1 MSSTD
6 WAIAGSTIA
15 TVGILANS
23 LSISYFIQKEKS
35 TLPAK
40 QFLLLNSLDLIM
52 CAASSVTLIL
62 AAILKIDL
70 GDIYDGPRPAIYFA
84 ILFIGLSQMMLEG
97 TAFATC
103 ILSVC
108 RCVKLWFPF
117 YQINGKF
124 LGVFTAA
131 FYLYLGMRESAGLY
145 YTYLFVQDNT
155 QRGGLK
161 SLNKVVDYSVLVS
174 VSGILLVVTISN
186 VLCVWTLVS
195 GEVASRNEGG
205 PVRSNK
211 DATVNIIIVSTLFL
225 FFNMANMVPAWTGAE
240 SDGLFFKLGERLALP
255 INSALNP
262 VVYFLRRKAMR
273 QHVKNFFC
281 MKSEVE
287 PLNSVQRQTEASQN
301 SVS

>member
-1 MSSTD
+1 MKQGFKFSDQYSSPEKMSSTD

-40 QFLLLNSLDLIM
+40 QFLFLNSQDLIM
-52 CAASSVTLIL
+52 CAASSVTLIWL
-62 AAILKIDL
+62 AILRKDPDSD
-70 GDIYDGPRPAIYFA
+70 DIYQGPAIYFT
-84 ILFIGLSQMMLEG
+84 ILFIGLSQMMFEG

-117 YQINGKF
+117 YQINRKL

-131 FYLYLGMRESAGLY
+131 FYLYLGMRESAGVY
-145 YTYLFVQDNT
+145 YSYLFVQDNT
-155 QRGGLK
+155 HVGWE
-161 SLNKVVDYSVLVS
+161 SLRNVVDYLVLGSVS
-174 VSGILLVVTISN
+174 VILLVVTVSN
-186 VLCVWTLVS
+186 ALCVWTLVS
-195 GEVASRNEGG
+195 GKNASRNDRG

-211 DATVNIIIVSTLFL
+211 GATITIIIVSTLFL
-225 FFNMANMVPAWTGAE
+225 FFNMSSIVPAWTGTE
-240 SDGLFFKLGERLALP
+240 SDGPVYKFGEWLAIP

-262 VVYFLRRKAMR
+262 VVYFLRKLGGKR
-273 QHVKNFFC
+273 
-281 MKSEVE
+281 
-287 PLNSVQRQTEASQN
+287 
-301 SVS
+301 